1 MTGSRGHQQ
10 KEKAVSVRHF
20 MGAHIK
26 LGSPFASVL
35 LLQTN
40 SLHYWCV
47 KINCLQLKYMAMICF
62 TISDTEEMVNN
73 CVGLHRV

>member
-1 MTGSRGHQQ
+1 MTGGRGHQQ

-40 SLHYWCV
+40 SCSITLLVCKDKMSTAEIHGDDLSYH
-47 KINCLQLKYMAMICF
+47 F
-62 TISDTEEMVNN
+62 
-73 CVGLHRV
+73 